1 MPEGANAISYTNC
14 IFYDNQNRT
23 LPEGQDLS
31 TNILIDIT
39 KLDLKL
45 SNKTK
50 FKIVEMEEPNDDF
63 SGINIKNVNVFEFD
77 AEVKKTNENN
87 G

>member
-1 MPEGANAISYTNC
+1 
-14 IFYDNQNRT
+14 
-23 LPEGQDLS
+23 
-31 TNILIDIT
+31 
-39 KLDLKL
+39 
-45 SNKTK
+45 
-50 FKIVEMEEPNDDF
+50 MEEPNDDF